1 MAKTTSISLGNHF
14 DGFIQTLISKG
25 RYGSASEAAR
35 AGLRMLEEHETKH
48 EAMQLAITTG
58 FESGVAEGFDMNNLQ
73 ARLDAE

>member
-1 MAKTTSISLGNHF
+1 
-14 DGFIQTLISKG
+14 
-25 RYGSASEAAR
+25 
-35 AGLRMLEEHETKH
+35 MLEEHETKH